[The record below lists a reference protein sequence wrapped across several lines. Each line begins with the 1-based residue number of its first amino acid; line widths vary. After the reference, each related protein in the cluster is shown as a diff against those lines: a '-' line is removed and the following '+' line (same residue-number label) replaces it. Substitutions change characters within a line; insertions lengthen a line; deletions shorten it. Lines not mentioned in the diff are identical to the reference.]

1 MPLFRVTLVD
11 TAGRQQ
17 IKEVHAGNLCGAKQQ
32 ALLQLGMDTCN
43 VFIWHRFDRIL
54 HYLYHRRWKT
64 YKPGWELG
72 SSSWEWASTY
82 IRMQC

>member
-32 ALLQLGMDTCN
+32 ALLQLGMAHPGVSHRYQDMPVVIRSVVKLDTPN
-43 VFIWHRFDRIL
+43 
-54 HYLYHRRWKT
+54 
-64 YKPGWELG
+64 
-72 SSSWEWASTY
+72 
-82 IRMQC
+82 M